1 MMDRDQFTELSDGEI
16 SLMIS
21 ALMDEKLRR
30 AVETGDPETL
40 IKQALIELFDT
51 NGPKPPRILSNGIV
65 AVPGYLKDS
74 SGEKHECN
82 MFTVRLPDHETETW
96 AWEDDTGTFI
106 SGETSKVAKVRRSVN
121 LHQAIE
127 GLVLIQ
133 HVMKWDGRK
142 HTRTSTKAWEVRV
155 KVNEETG
162 ELVSEELALLSNWT
176 PSRLPPPPGSE
187 SENRS

>member
-1 MMDRDQFTELSDGEI
+1 MDSAQIKAMSDGEVSQAI
-16 SLMIS
+16 A

-30 AVETGDPETL
+30 AIENGDPDTL
-40 IKQALIELFDT
+40 IKQSLIDLFDT
-51 NGPKPPRILSNGIV
+51 NGPKPPKIVSAGIV

-121 LHQAIE
+121 LHQAID

-133 HVMKWDGRK
+133 HVMKWDGRR

-155 KVNEETG
+155 KVNEKTG
-162 ELVSEELALLSNWT
+162 EISSESLALLSNWT

-187 SENRS
+187 TENRS